1 MSLFGAIREIFRAMW
16 HGLTL
21 LRRAVFNLIFL
32 FILLVVAVALLQE
45 EGIQVPE
52 GSALILSPAG
62 VVVDQVSYIDPL
74 STVLADDAAPRETL
88 LAEMIDAIDGAAKDN
103 RIRMLVI
110 QTDAMQHAGLSKLQ
124 ELAAAIERFRA
135 AGKPVVAIGDSF
147 SQDQYWLA
155 AQADRILMNPL
166 GEVLIQGYG
175 VYGTYFRQ
183 ALDKLDINVHV
194 FRVGAYKSAVEPFL
208 RDDMSDDVRRNH
220 LVWLNSLW
228 QQYRDSTGARRHIAP
243 EKFDEYANNLDK
255 VLAATQGDAGRAA
268 LEWKLVDAL
277 MSREEINQELIA
289 QVGEDDE
296 GWFNAIDFRDYLTA
310 HKHLP
315 AVGKPKIGVIVGSG
329 MILDGEQRNGLI
341 GGDTL
346 AGLLRQARLDDDVKA
361 VVLRVDSEGGSAFAA
376 EIIRREVLAL
386 KAAGKPL
393 VVSMGSIAAS
403 GGYWIAADADEVW
416 ATPATITGSIGIFGV
431 FPTVEDSLAR
441 LGVHT
446 DGVGT
451 TAIADAFRIDRP
463 VSPAVA
469 TALQS
474 TLDAGYQR
482 FLHIVASGR
491 DMPVEAVDKVAQGQ
505 IWSGADAQRLGLVD
519 KLGGLDDAI
528 RAAAGLADLK
538 DYTEQLI
545 KPPLTPQELL
555 FAKFVGVEQGLAR
568 AVADVFGSS
577 GAPALAASLD
587 AYRPLFAQWQK
598 FSRWND
604 PRHTYVLCEPC
615 ARL

>member
-1 MSLFGAIREIFRAMW
+1 MSLFGAIREILRALW
-16 HGLTL
+16 RGVTL
-21 LRRAVFNLIFL
+21 LRRAVVNLIFL
-32 FILLVVAVALLQE
+32 FILLIVVIALLQE
-45 EGIQVPE
+45 EGVQVPD
-52 GSALILSPAG
+52 GSALILSPSG
-62 VVVDQVSYIDPL
+62 IVVDQVSYIDPL
-74 STVLADDAAPRETL
+74 STVFADDGAPRETL
-88 LAEMIDAIDGAAKDN
+88 LGDMIDAIDRAAKDN
-103 RIRMLVI
+103 HIRMLVI

-124 ELAAAIERFRA
+124 ELAAAIERFRV

-155 AQADRILMNPL
+155 AQADRVLMNPL
-166 GEVLIQGYG
+166 GEVLVQGYG

-183 ALDKLDINVHV
+183 ALDKLDVNVHV

-208 RDDMSDDVRRNH
+208 RDDMSEDVRRNH

-228 QQYRDSTGARRHIAP
+228 QQFRDSAGARRKIAP
-243 EKFDEYANNLDK
+243 EKFDEYANNLDR
-255 VLAATQGDAGRAA
+255 VLAATQGDAGQAA

-277 MSREEINQELIA
+277 KSREEINQELIE
-289 QVGEDDE
+289 QVGEDED
-296 GWFNAIDFRDYLTA
+296 GWFNAIDFRDYLSA

-376 EIIRREVLAL
+376 EIIRREALAL

-451 TAIADAFRIDRP
+451 TAITDAFRIDRP

-482 FLHIVASGR
+482 FLNIVAAGR

-528 RAAAGLADLK
+528 RSAAALADLK
-538 DYTEQLI
+538 DYAEELI
-545 KPPLTPQELL
+545 EPPLTPQEVL
-555 FAKFVGVEQGLAR
+555 FSKLVGVEQGLAR
-568 AVADVFGSS
+568 LFNAALSRS

-587 AYRPLFAQWQK
+587 IYRPLLAQWQQ
-598 FSRWND
+598 FRQWND
-604 PRHTYVLCEPC
+604 PRHIYVLCETC